1 MSEGR
6 PDPVGQT
13 SAGPAAAS
21 TPQALSKRAR
31 LGLVLVGLLAVALLT
46 TGLWKG
52 PLTGAGSGNRSALAS
67 ANAAESQSDGT
78 GPAAAPAANNSPAA
92 NASALDALQPV
103 FARGDELLLAAAP
116 GTTSSADGRLL
127 RIYGLIATSQAR
139 LALEEA
145 AKLAQDMPNFGLA
158 QLVYADLLTTLT
170 TPTDEFAAVNQ
181 PLRSEAAER
190 LRELVAEARARV
202 VAAGHRPPAGSVPAQ
217 FVKLDPSVRHAI
229 AVDVSKSRLY
239 VFANTPAGL
248 VLRRD
253 YYSSVGK
260 LGLAKRVEGDLRT
273 PIGVY
278 FGTGRISDARL
289 RDPSL
294 EDRYGAAAIALN
306 YPNQYD
312 QMKGRTGSGI
322 WLHGVP
328 TSLFSRAPLATDG
341 CVAVSNPDM
350 LELTQI
356 VERQETPILIAE
368 KIDWVSPQ
376 AAEQRRAEFMQTFAA
391 WKAARSAVQRDTLA
405 QFYAA
410 GDGDRKRNGPTP
422 ASTPATIDGVSV
434 VWWQDDREV
443 VVVTYTETAT
453 SQQRPR
459 LKRQYWLRSDGSWKV
474 FFEGNLA

>member
-1 MSEGR
+1 MIDGR
-6 PDPVGQT
+6 PDSVGQT
-13 SAGPAAAS
+13 SVDREAS
-21 TPQALSKRAR
+21 NSGTALSSRAR
-31 LGLVLVGLLAVALLT
+31 LGLLAVGILAVALLT
-46 TGLWKG
+46 TGLWKS
-52 PLTGAGSGNRSALAS
+52 PLGGADGSSRSAMAT
-67 ANAAESQSDGT
+67 ANAAQGTESTEST
-78 GPAAAPAANNSPAA
+78 ALALAASPAA
-92 NASALDALQPV
+92 NARALDALQPI
-103 FARGDELLLAAAP
+103 FAKGDELLASAS
-116 GTTSSADGRLL
+116 GTPSSADARLL

-181 PLRSEAAER
+181 PLRSEASER

-202 VAAGHRPPAGSVPAQ
+202 IAAGHRPPTGSVPAQ
-217 FVKLDPSVRHAI
+217 FVKLDRSVRHAI

-239 VFANTPAGL
+239 VFLNTPAGL
-248 VLRRD
+248 VLRND

-328 TSLFSRAPLATDG
+328 TSLFSRAPMATDG

-350 LELTQI
+350 MELTRI

-368 KIDWVSPQ
+368 KIEWVSQQ
-376 AAEQRRAEFMQTFAA
+376 AAEQRRSEFLQTFAA
-391 WKAARSAVQRDTLA
+391 WKTARAAVQRDGLA
-405 QFYAA
+405 QFYAG
-410 GDGDRKRNGPTP
+410 GDPDIGRAERKRAGQ
-422 ASTPATIDGVSV
+422 STPATIDAVSV
-434 VWWQDDREV
+434 VWWEDDREV
-443 VVVTYTETAT
+443 VVVTFTETST
-453 SQQRPR
+453 SQLRPR
-459 LKRQYWLRSDGSWKV
+459 LKRQYWLRNEGSWKV
-474 FFEGNLA
+474 VFEGNLA

>member
-1 MSEGR
+1 MTEQR
-6 PDPVGQT
+6 PDP
-13 SAGPAAAS
+13 AGRGAADRQVS
-21 TPQALSKRAR
+21 GRGRPLSNRAR
-31 LGLVLVGLLAVALLT
+31 FGLLMIAVVAVGLLT
-46 TGLWKG
+46 TGLWKE
-52 PLTGAGSGNRSALAS
+52 PPADSGRRAMAS
-67 ANAAESQSDGT
+67 ANAAQTVNAEATVG
-78 GPAAAPAANNSPAA
+78 NSPAA
-92 NASALDALQPV
+92 NARALDALQPV
-103 FARGDELLLAAAP
+103 YAKGDELLALSAIAP
-116 GTTSSADGRLL
+116 TSADARLL

-181 PLRSEAAER
+181 PLRAEASER

-202 VAAGHRPPAGSVPAQ
+202 IAAGHRPPTGSVPAQ

-239 VFANTPAGL
+239 VFSNTPAGL
-248 VLRRD
+248 VLRTD

-278 FGTGRISDARL
+278 FGTGRISDAKL

-328 TSLFSRAPLATDG
+328 TSMFSRAPLATDG

-350 LELTQI
+350 LELTRI

-368 KIDWVSPQ
+368 KIDWVSQQ
-376 AAEQRRAEFMQTFAA
+376 AAKQLREEFLQTFAA
-391 WKAARSAVQRDTLA
+391 WKSARSAPQRDQLA
-405 QFYAA
+405 QFYTA
-410 GDGDRKRNGPTP
+410 GDADLSRAERKRVSQAL
-422 ASTPATIDGVSV
+422 ASPATIDAESV
-434 VWWQDDREV
+434 VWWKDDREV
-443 VVVTYTETAT
+443 VVVTYTETST
-453 SQQRPR
+453 NQLRPR
-459 LKRQYWLRSDGSWKV
+459 LKRQYWLRNEGSWKV